1 MRNCKQILQVIAFVA
16 LCNTLYAQVKYSN
29 EFLRIGVGARAL
41 GLGNAT
47 IATISDASS
56 GYWNPAG
63 LLHLKSNLEVSLMH
77 NEYFAGIAKYDYG
90 AIAARIDSSS
100 VASLNVIRFAVDD
113 IPNTTQLI
121 DANGNVDYDRISTF
135 SAADYAFIFSYAKQ
149 LKIPGLRLGGSAKI
163 IRRTVGDF
171 GGAWGFGLDAGAQYD
186 YNKWHLAAMIRDVTS
201 TFNAWSYSLDP
212 QTIAVFQ
219 QTGNKIPENSVE
231 VTLPG
236 LILGG
241 ARKFTFK
248 EKFSLVAELDLITT
262 FDGKRNTLIKS
273 DFASVDPCIG
283 IEAGFKDFI
292 FLRTGIGNF
301 QTTTDITGGTVH
313 TLQPNIGVGVK
324 IKALTLDYALTNI
337 GEAVGL
343 YSNVFSLKLGIN
355 KHARK

>member
-1 MRNCKQILQVIAFVA
+1 MRNCKQILQAIAFVA
-16 LCNTLYAQVKYSN
+16 LSNTLYAQVKYSN

-41 GLGNAT
+41 GMGNAS
-47 IATISDASS
+47 IATVSDASS

-100 VASLNVIRFAVDD
+100 VASLNIIRVAVDD

-121 DANGNVDYDRISTF
+121 DANGYLDYDRISTF

-186 YNKWHLAAMIRDVTS
+186 YKKWHLAAMIRDVTS

-231 VTLPG
+231 VTKPG
-236 LILGG
+236 LHLGG

-248 EKFSLVAELDLITT
+248 EKFSLMAELDLITT
-262 FDGKRNTLIKS
+262 FDRKRNTLIKS
-273 DFASVDPCIG
+273 NFASIDPCIG

-301 QTTTDITGGTVH
+301 QTITDITGSTVH

-355 KHARK
+355 KHAHK